1 MYTGYVIIESPY
13 SGDITLNKE
22 YAIRAV
28 RHSIS
33 LNEVPFASHLLYTQV
48 LDDTIT
54 EQRIQGMKLGFAW
67 LSKATHV
74 AVYCDR
80 GLSPGMIQGISRA
93 IQHEKPIHARWLDRL
108 EDKHI
113 IMEFGMWFASA
124 RSYWTDAMSK
134 VLSCEY

>member
-22 YAIRAV
+22 YAIRAM

-33 LNEVPFASHLLYTQV
+33 LGEVPFASHLLYTQV
-48 LDDTIT
+48 LDDTIA
-54 EQRIQGMKLGFAW
+54 EQRIQGMNLGFAW
-67 LSKATHV
+67 LKKVDHV

-80 GLSPGMIQGISRA
+80 GLSPGMIQGIHRA
-93 IQHEKPIHARWLDRL
+93 VLHEKPIHARWLDRP
-108 EDKHI
+108 EDNHI
-113 IMEFGMWFASA
+113 IAEFGFWLTSA

-134 VLSCEY
+134 VLQCA